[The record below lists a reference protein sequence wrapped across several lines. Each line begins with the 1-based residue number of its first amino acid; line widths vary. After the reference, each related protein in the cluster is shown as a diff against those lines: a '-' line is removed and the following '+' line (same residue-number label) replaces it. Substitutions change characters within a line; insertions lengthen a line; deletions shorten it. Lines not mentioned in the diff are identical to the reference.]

1 MDKFSHKKLTYIIIY
16 IYIHSL
22 IDSINFYRKKSE
34 SVKTQVGKALYSL
47 LSCASSGKE
56 YPVFSA

>member
-1 MDKFSHKKLTYIIIY
+1 M
-16 IYIHSL
+16 YIHSL
-22 IDSINFYRKKSE
+22 INSINFYREKSE
-34 SVKTQVGKALYSL
+34 SIKTQVGKALYSL